1 MELLTYI
8 GKTSLLFTFF
18 YLIYAIFFKY
28 STFFQINRLYLILI
42 IPVSFIL
49 PLINWETAINTQ
61 YYITLPEIITSNTS
75 NLSESLTIY
84 EVIGLIYLSIS
95 SLLLIKLIFSLIK
108 MSHKIRQLKT
118 GKISNVLPFS
128 FFNYIHIPE
137 GLEIENKLEIIT
149 HEKVHANQLHSLD
162 VITYELL
169 KIIIWWNP
177 IVWIASYSVKS
188 NHEFIAD
195 SIASKNSKEKY
206 SSVLIAQLLGVNCS
220 MLANNFNYKPLIKRR
235 IMMMKTTKTKS
246 LSMLKYALVI
256 PVATIFATVS
266 INHKAVAS
274 PTEIAST
281 PGDGDAKEKVEVMP
295 EFKGGMD
302 AMIKYMGENI
312 NYPKE
317 TNLSGVVYIGFVID
331 EKGNVTD
338 AAVVKSAADPLDKEA
353 LRVVKAMPKWT
364 PGKDKG
370 KNVKV
375 KMTLP
380 VSFKMQ

>member
-8 GKTSLLFTFF
+8 GKSGLLFTFF
-18 YLIYAIFFKY
+18 YLVYSLFFKN
-28 STFFQINRLYLILI
+28 STFFQLNRFYLLLI
-42 IPVSFIL
+42 IPFSFTL
-49 PLINWETAINTQ
+49 PLINWEKTIDAQ
-61 YYITLPEIITSNTS
+61 YYINLPEIITSNTAS
-75 NLSESLTIY
+75 ISASLTTY
-84 EVIGLIYLSIS
+84 QTIGLIYIIVS
-95 SLLLIKLIFSLIK
+95 SFLFVKLLYSLIK
-108 MSHKIRQLKT
+108 MSLKIKQIKT
-118 GKISNVLPFS
+118 REISNISPFS
-128 FFNYIHIPE
+128 FFNFIHIPE
-137 GLEIENKLEIIT
+137 GIEEENKLEIIL
-149 HEKVHANQLHSLD
+149 HEQVHVNQLHSLD
-162 VITYELL
+162 VLTYELL
-169 KIIIWWNP
+169 KIILWWNP

-206 SSVLIAQLLGVNCS
+206 SSVLIAQLLGVNCN

-235 IMMMKTTKTKS
+235 IIMMKTTKTKS
-246 LSMLKYALVI
+246 LSMFKYAFII

-266 INHKAVAS
+266 VNHKAVANQ
-274 PTEIAST
+274 TEIT
-281 PGDGDAKEKVEVMP
+281 MPLGDGDAKEKVEVMP
-295 EFKGGMD
+295 EFKGGME
-302 AMIKYMGENI
+302 AMIKYMSENI

-317 TNLSGVVYIGFVID
+317 TGLSGVVYIGFVVD

-338 AAVVKSAADPLDKEA
+338 ASVIKSAAESLDKEA

>member
-1 MELLTYI
+1 
-8 GKTSLLFTFF
+8 
-18 YLIYAIFFKY
+18 
-28 STFFQINRLYLILI
+28 
-42 IPVSFIL
+42 
-49 PLINWETAINTQ
+49 
-61 YYITLPEIITSNTS
+61 
-75 NLSESLTIY
+75 
-84 EVIGLIYLSIS
+84 
-95 SLLLIKLIFSLIK
+95 
-108 MSHKIRQLKT
+108 
-118 GKISNVLPFS
+118 
-128 FFNYIHIPE
+128 
-137 GLEIENKLEIIT
+137 
-149 HEKVHANQLHSLD
+149 
-162 VITYELL
+162 
-169 KIIIWWNP
+169 
-177 IVWIASYSVKS
+177 
-188 NHEFIAD
+188 
-195 SIASKNSKEKY
+195 
-206 SSVLIAQLLGVNCS
+206 
-220 MLANNFNYKPLIKRR
+220 
-235 IMMMKTTKTKS
+235 MKTTKTKS

-281 PGDGDAKEKVEVMP
+281 PGDGDAKEKIEVMP

-338 AAVVKSAADPLDKEA
+338 VSVVKSAAESLDKEA